1 MVIIIERLAV
11 RSCGPVVDEVSVM
24 LEVVV
29 RNIEFF
35 TSNGTAS
42 NRRMVRFV
50 VNLRMEMKEVSV
62 RKAG

>member
-29 RNIEFF
+29 RKYRILHIEWYGVK
-35 TSNGTAS
+35 S
-42 NRRMVRFV
+42 
-50 VNLRMEMKEVSV
+50 
-62 RKAG
+62 